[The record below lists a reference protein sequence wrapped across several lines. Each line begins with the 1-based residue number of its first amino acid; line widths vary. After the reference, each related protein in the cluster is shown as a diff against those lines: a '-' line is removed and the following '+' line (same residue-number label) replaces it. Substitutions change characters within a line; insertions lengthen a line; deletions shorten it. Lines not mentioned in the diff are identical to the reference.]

1 MISHPTA
8 LPAGHMSAVMSSM
21 TSPRC
26 FRQCRVARTHTLP
39 RSPVATV
46 SEGVLDHARVPHK
59 TLLKR
64 VPRGATD
71 RVIPITIQK
80 GTGPSVGLKALLK
93 MLKLTPYT
101 ATMGLEGI
109 RLNLAVAAI
118 ATCAFWLFGYDMS
131 VMVGYL
137 GFVEQ

>member
-1 MISHPTA
+1 M
-8 LPAGHMSAVMSSM
+8 
-21 TSPRC
+21 
-26 FRQCRVARTHTLP
+26 
-39 RSPVATV
+39 
-46 SEGVLDHARVPHK
+46 
-59 TLLKR
+59 
-64 VPRGATD
+64 
-71 RVIPITIQK
+71 
-80 GTGPSVGLKALLK
+80 GLKALLK